1 MSNCRDL
8 RGWYT
13 APVNGLGRRGGAG
26 SLALAVVVALA
37 VLALHD
43 FWGRELSHLTGPA
56 QWIWVTDELG
66 GLHPQGALFVASL
79 SLDSPPRS
87 ALLKV
92 CGDREY
98 VVYVNGTA
106 AACGWS
112 RPGFRL
118 DLYDVAHL
126 LRQGSNVIAAE
137 VRSPTP
143 AGALLLALDVDG
155 VGRNVLTSGP
165 AFKARQRFS
174 LAPRDD
180 LDMTAPVQ
188 WGSPPR
194 FPWGYPKPLSHPRT
208 LDEVVVE
215 DPVRIDAAAIRRLAD
230 GGWEIALPRP
240 VFGYLRLDFDGD
252 GQAFVAT
259 LDREGSVDAG
269 ARRERARPVVRIR
282 GERRWL
288 ETEPRMIA
296 KVYVMGLQEPVGAEV
311 WPVSEEVS
319 STAPGVVPGSYGPV
333 PRTRWTSRTRPE

>member
-1 MSNCRDL
+1 VESC
-8 RGWYT
+8 YT
-13 APVNGLGRRGGAG
+13 ATVTAIGRRGGLF
-26 SLALAVVVALA
+26 SLVVAVVFALTVYA
-37 VLALHD
+37 VHS
-43 FWGRELSHLTGPA
+43 FWERELSHLTGPA
-56 QWIWVTDELG
+56 QWIWVTDELDE
-66 GLHPQGALFVASL
+66 LHPQGALFVASL
-79 SLDSPPRS
+79 HLDAPPRS

-98 VVYVNGTA
+98 VVYVNGTP

-118 DLYDVAHL
+118 DLYDIAHL

-165 AFKARQRFS
+165 AFFARPRFS
-174 LAPRDD
+174 LGPRGA
-180 LDMTAPVQ
+180 LDTAVPVQ
-188 WGSPPR
+188 WGAPPR

-215 DPVRIDAAAIRRLAD
+215 DPVRVDAAAVRALAD

-240 VFGYLRLDFDGD
+240 VFGYLWLDFDGD

-259 LDREGSVDAG
+259 LDREGFLDARS
-269 ARRERARPVVRIR
+269 RRDEARPVVRIR
-282 GERRWL
+282 GQKRWL
-288 ETEPRMIA
+288 DPEPRMIS
-296 KVYVMGLQEPVGAEV
+296 KVYVVGLQKPVGAEV
-311 WPVSEEVS
+311 WPVSEEIS

-333 PRTRWTSRTRPE
+333 PRTRWTTRTRPE